1 MEMHFAGPPGCLVR
15 LQKTTCCGARR
26 TARFWVHAAQ
36 PLRPGMQVRRLEQ
49 VSIGTD
55 RPTKNRGLV
64 RGILHS
70 RRFNRTLGFA
80 HSCIRSRNLAENWCI
95 RRYQRGLLSSQQPV
109 DLSHVLSGRCMVLH
123 GFAWHTCEETCCHT
137 CKETCCHACEV
148 MWHAMRTQH
157 MHVWQEHVPL
167 QGYGRWLWHLLLS
180 LGGPGG
186 FSGEAQ
192 GSGQLQMPQPSHAHA
207 AHAGT
212 CWPQKGR
219 TCEETCCHTCKETCC
234 HTCKETCCHTCEE
247 TCCHTCERLV
257 VTLAKRCGTPCARCT
272 RMSGRD
278 AHRRRGRNT
287 HRSKAGKMAV
297 RLLLS
302 LGWLGGFFGR
312 PRGVDSSRHAAVA
325 CACSTRTRQAGT
337 RRPQRSLK
345 ERQDTLAPKG
355 R

>member
-80 HSCIRSRNLAENWCI
+80 HSCIRSRHLAENWCI

-137 CKETCCHACEV
+137 CKETCCHACEE

-157 MHVWQEHVPL
+157 MHVRQEHAPL
-167 QGYGRWLWHLLLS
+167 EGREDGCGICCCPWGG
-180 LGGPGG
+180 LGD
-186 FSGEAQ
+186 F
-192 GSGQLQMPQPSHAHA
+192 L
-207 AHAGT
+207 
-212 CWPQKGR
+212 
-219 TCEETCCHTCKETCC
+219 
-234 HTCKETCCHTCEE
+234 
-247 TCCHTCERLV
+247 
-257 VTLAKRCGTPCARCT
+257 
-272 RMSGRD
+272 
-278 AHRRRGRNT
+278 
-287 HRSKAGKMAV
+287 
-297 RLLLS
+297 
-302 LGWLGGFFGR
+302 GR
-312 PRGVDSSRHAAVA
+312 PRGVDSCRCHSHRMRMQHTQGHVGPKKVALAKRHVVTLAKRHVVTHAKRHVVTLAKRPVVTLARDLLSHLQRDVARHAHAAHA
-325 CACSTRTRQAGT
+325 CQAGT
-337 RRPQRSLK
+337 RTEGEAGTRTAR
-345 ERQDTLAPKG
+345 RQGRWLCVCCCPWGGPGDFLGGPGEWTAADTQPSHAHAVHAHARQGHVGLKG